1 MKTVPEFSFQLV
13 SVAVKNNIQRKLPP
27 LLYVQQLY
35 GSAPCFTQFAT
46 MMLPAAHTCLVK
58 RHLVKWHLDMV
69 ELSESRGQ
77 YPGKMGAVLNGNAGI
92 GLAPTVR
99 CPDNGW

>member
-1 MKTVPEFSFQLV
+1 MKTVPEFSFQLA

-46 MMLPAAHTCLVK
+46 MILPAAHTCLVK
-58 RHLVKWHLDMV
+58 RHLAMF

-99 CPDNGW
+99 CSGNGW